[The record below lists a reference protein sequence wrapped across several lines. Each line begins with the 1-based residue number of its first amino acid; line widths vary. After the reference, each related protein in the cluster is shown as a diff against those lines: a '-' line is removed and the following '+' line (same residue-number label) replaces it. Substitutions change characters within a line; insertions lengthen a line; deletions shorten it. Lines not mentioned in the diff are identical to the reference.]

1 MNQRANNLF
10 IYTFYRFKEIKD
22 KKKAKLYLDNYF
34 KKKFLRGTVLLASE
48 GVNASLSGN
57 KKELDE
63 SLKTIKA
70 YLKIKKIEL
79 KINKIDFLPFN
90 KLRVRLKKEIVSL
103 GKGKFENS
111 KFKGSFIEPEKWNN
125 FVSRKDIKLIDTRNI
140 YEIGIGKFK
149 NSINPQTNTFRE
161 FPSKLSNLGITK
173 KDKLAIYCT
182 GGIRCEKASAYL
194 KQNGYQNVSQLKG
207 GILNYLD
214 YFNKNKKNINKSLWE
229 GECFV
234 FDERVTINN
243 SLQKGKY
250 IQCHGCR
257 HPITNEDIQ
266 LESYKKGVSC
276 KYCHKKR
283 SLKQIK
289 KSEARQ
295 LQINLAEKR
304 GENHTFTKIY
314 TKNTKNN

>member
-1 MNQRANNLF
+1 
-10 IYTFYRFKEIKD
+10 
-22 KKKAKLYLDNYF
+22 
-34 KKKFLRGTVLLASE
+34 
-48 GVNASLSGN
+48 
-57 KKELDE
+57 
-63 SLKTIKA
+63 
-70 YLKIKKIEL
+70 KIEL

-214 YFNKNKKNINKSLWE
+214 YFNKNK
-229 GECFV
+229 
-234 FDERVTINN
+234 
-243 SLQKGKY
+243 
-250 IQCHGCR
+250 
-257 HPITNEDIQ
+257 
-266 LESYKKGVSC
+266 
-276 KYCHKKR
+276 
-283 SLKQIK
+283 
-289 KSEARQ
+289 
-295 LQINLAEKR
+295 
-304 GENHTFTKIY
+304 
-314 TKNTKNN
+314 